1 MKRLGDASSAL
12 IQVRPGTRLAFE
24 GPYGAFTEH
33 ARLTGGVLLI
43 AAGVGITPLRAL
55 LEDLSDDADVVVV
68 IRASTDADLLHRAE
82 IAALVD
88 RRGGRLVEVVG
99 SRQKLRI
106 TSRTLRHMV
115 PDVVDRDI
123 YVCGPPGF
131 GADVISSAAKLGVP
145 ADQIHVEEFGF

>member
-1 MKRLGDASSAL
+1 VKGLGDASRAL
-12 IQVRPGTRLAFE
+12 AHVRPGTRLAFE
-24 GPYGAFTEH
+24 GPYGAFTDH
-33 ARLTGGVLLI
+33 ARLSDGVLLI

-55 LEDLSDDADVVVV
+55 LEDLPADTNVVVV

-88 RRGGRLVEVVG
+88 RHRGRLHEVIG
-99 SRQKLRI
+99 SRHKVRI
-106 TSRTLRHMV
+106 NARSLRHMV
-115 PDVVDRDI
+115 PDVADRDV
-123 YVCGPPGF
+123 YVCGPAGF